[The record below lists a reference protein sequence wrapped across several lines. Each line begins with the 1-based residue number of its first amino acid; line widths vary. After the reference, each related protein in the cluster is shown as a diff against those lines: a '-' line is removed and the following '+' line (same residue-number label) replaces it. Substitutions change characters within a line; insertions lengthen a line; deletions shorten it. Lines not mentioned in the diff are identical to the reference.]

1 MLNRFNNKSSSGL
14 LEFLSLRAGQ
24 AGSQPAR
31 DSLLLLVKKKSQPLS
46 KDECAELLCVCTLKR
61 LKAFKTENREFSAD
75 FGIYVSNPWTT

>member
-1 MLNRFNNKSSSGL
+1 MLNRFNKKSSSGL
-14 LEFLSLRAGQ
+14 LEFLSLSWAV
-24 AGSQPAR
+24 SQR

-75 FGIYVSNPWTT
+75 FGIYVSNP